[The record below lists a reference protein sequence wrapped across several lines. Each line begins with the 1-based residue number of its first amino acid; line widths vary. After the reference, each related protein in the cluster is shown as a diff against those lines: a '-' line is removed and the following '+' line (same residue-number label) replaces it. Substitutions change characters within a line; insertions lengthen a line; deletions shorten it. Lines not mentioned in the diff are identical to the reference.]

1 MCLQNGFLTIH
12 DDVSAAR
19 VKGKSSCVLQAILQ
33 LRPDQQEVMIN
44 LQKHFAQEIAD
55 NRKRRRGICR
65 GLQEVTTDKMH
76 GI

>member
-1 MCLQNGFLTIH
+1 MSAKWLDYFLTIH
-12 DDVSAAR
+12 DNVS
-19 VKGKSSCVLQAILQ
+19 QAILQ

-76 GI
+76 GM